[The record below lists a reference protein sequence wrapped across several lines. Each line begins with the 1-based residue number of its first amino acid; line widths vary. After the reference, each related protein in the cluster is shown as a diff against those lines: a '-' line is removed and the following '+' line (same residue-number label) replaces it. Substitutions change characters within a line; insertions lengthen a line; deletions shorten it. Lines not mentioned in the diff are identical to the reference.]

1 MGTGSFGDSGS
12 IQPQDPFPHRVT
24 VILMVTCTVRLT
36 GYSQNLN
43 ITQATGNVNSCAMSW
58 DPWDS
63 AYTATTMSTECS
75 CHAIVAALEKRDI
88 NYAAHVHLGGGCA
101 PVAIEGQGSPVL
113 KATLAAVFY
122 VVGTEHFFKN
132 NSDRLMGKAA
142 LRHCVLAKHGPLV
155 AIHEDKRHTRSHFCL
170 H

>member
-1 MGTGSFGDSGS
+1 
-12 IQPQDPFPHRVT
+12 
-24 VILMVTCTVRLT
+24 
-36 GYSQNLN
+36 
-43 ITQATGNVNSCAMSW
+43 
-58 DPWDS
+58 
-63 AYTATTMSTECS
+63 MSTECS

-142 LRHCVLAKHGPLV
+142 LRHCVLAKHGPCANLKTQCHQPKLLPPLNSPSPLPLLATWEEYLLAV
-155 AIHEDKRHTRSHFCL
+155 CIADRRAS
-170 H
+170 